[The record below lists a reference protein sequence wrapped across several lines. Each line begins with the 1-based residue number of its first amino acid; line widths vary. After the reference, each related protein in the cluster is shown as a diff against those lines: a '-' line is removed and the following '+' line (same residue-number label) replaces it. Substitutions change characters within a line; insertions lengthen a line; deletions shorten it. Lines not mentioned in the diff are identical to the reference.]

1 MKTNDSNNT
10 IIFLASGLD
19 FHAIDWFKSAK
30 RTSPQ
35 KKFIFITDM
44 IFSEGNK
51 RRLTNDISCK
61 KLFIIDRFLFNK
73 ESFLGNK
80 WRNLIKLIFIPLQI
94 YLLRKILKKYPNY
107 IIHAHTMYYIL
118 LCWLAKSKYISS
130 PQGDEILI
138 RPQKSFFY
146 RYFSKKALLNS
157 FEIIVDSQN
166 LKQGIRKLI
175 NRNAV
180 ISQYG
185 IDTKTIN
192 RSINLDIKRYR
203 ITSIRAL
210 YPLYRIHQI
219 FKSRELSLPNNE
231 LTLYY
236 PFAEKDYKSK
246 INNYLKYSDSDLGRI
261 EKKINLYKVLNSTI
275 LAISIPES
283 DSSPRSVY
291 EAIFCGCAI
300 ATTYNLWIKS
310 LPKCMKNR
318 IIIVDL
324 DYKDWLKVAF
334 KKAKLI
340 TRKPFLPSKDA
351 IEMFDQF
358 LVTKNIS
365 NIYY

>member
-1 MKTNDSNNT
+1 MKTNDSNKT

-19 FHAIDWFKSAK
+19 FHALDWFKSAK
-30 RTSPQ
+30 SSSPK
-35 KKFIFITDM
+35 KKFIFITD
-44 IFSEGNK
+44 IISSEGNK
-51 RRLTNDISCK
+51 SLLTDDINYR
-61 KLFIIDRFLFNK
+61 KLFIIDRFLFNN

-80 WRNLIKLIFIPLQI
+80 WRNLIKLIFSPLQI
-94 YLLRKILKKYPNY
+94 YLLKKILKKHPNY
-107 IIHAHTMYYIL
+107 IIHAHTMYYIF
-118 LCWLAKSKYISS
+118 LCWLVKSKYIST

-138 RPQKSFFY
+138 RPQKSFLY
-146 RYFSKKALLNS
+146 RFFSKRALLNS
-157 FEIIVDSQN
+157 YEIIVDSQN

-175 NRNAV
+175 NRNAI

-185 IDTKTIN
+185 IDTKTIKS
-192 RSINLDIKRYR
+192 SINLKVKRYR
-203 ITSIRAL
+203 ITSIRAM

-219 FKSRELSLPNNE
+219 FKSRELNLPNND

-236 PFAEKDYKSK
+236 PFAEKDYKNK
-246 INNYLKYSDSDLGRI
+246 INNYLRLSDNDLGRI
-261 EKKINLYKVLNSTI
+261 DKKIDLYKVLNSTI

-300 ATTYNLWIKS
+300 ATTYNQWINS

-318 IIIVDL
+318 IVIVDL
-324 DYKDWLKVAF
+324 GNKEWLKDAL

-340 TRKPFLPSKDA
+340 TREPFLPSKDA
-351 IEMFDQF
+351 IEMFDQY

>member
-1 MKTNDSNNT
+1 MKTNDNNYT

-19 FHAIDWFKSAK
+19 FHALDWLKSAK
-30 RTSPQ
+30 RTSPK

-44 IFSEGNK
+44 ICSDGNK
-51 RRLTNDISCK
+51 GFLTKDICCK

-73 ESFLGNK
+73 ESLLGNK
-80 WRNLIKLIFIPLQI
+80 WRNLIKLIFSPLQI

-107 IIHAHTMYYIL
+107 IIHAHTMYYIF

-146 RYFSKKALLNS
+146 RYFSKKALLSS

-180 ISQYG
+180 ICQYG
-185 IDTKTIN
+185 IDTKAIN
-192 RSINLDIKRYR
+192 KSINLNVKRYR

-219 FKSRELSLPNNE
+219 FKSRELTSLNND

-236 PFAEKDYKSK
+236 PFAEKDYKNK
-246 INNYLKYSDSDLGRI
+246 INNYLKYSDKDLGRI
-261 EKKINLYKVLNSTI
+261 EKKIDLYKILNSTI

-300 ATTYNLWIKS
+300 ATTYNQWIKS
-310 LPKCMKNR
+310 LPKCMKTR

-324 DYKDWLKVAF
+324 DNQDWLKVAI

-340 TRKPFLPSKDA
+340 TNEPFLPSKDA